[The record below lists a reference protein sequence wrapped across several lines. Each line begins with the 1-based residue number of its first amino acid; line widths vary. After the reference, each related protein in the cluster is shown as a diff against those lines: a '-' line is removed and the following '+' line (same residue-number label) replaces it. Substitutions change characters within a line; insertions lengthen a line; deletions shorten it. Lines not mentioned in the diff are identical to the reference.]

1 LIRVAIRDLVA
12 LERLQDRL
20 AIPELPQDI
29 LDLWLNLLGF
39 QEIQDEVVLVRG
51 SIGVV
56 EAPDTR
62 ELIEGGFVDQVDH
75 LRYVMI

>member
-1 LIRVAIRDLVA
+1 MAIRDLVA
-12 LERLQDRL
+12 LECLHDRL
-20 AIPELPQDI
+20 TISELPQDI
-29 LDLWLNLLGF
+29 LDLWFYLLGF

-75 LRYVMI
+75 LIYVMV